1 MLVLSSDLIDAMK
14 DLFGYNGYLANVAM
28 MAIIEISAMLAIISR
43 NSGAFKLKVHRNTV
57 VADLIKGAFSLEEF
71 L

>member
-14 DLFGYNGYLANVAM
+14 YFFGYNGYLANVAM

-43 NSGAFKLKVHRNTV
+43 NMGANKPGSKSTTESIANHSP
-57 VADLIKGAFSLEEF
+57 AYSCA
-71 L
+71 

>member
-43 NSGAFKLKVHRNTV
+43 NSGAFKLKVQSPPLHVT
-57 VADLIKGAFSLEEF
+57 G
-71 L
+71 

>member
-14 DLFGYNGYLANVAM
+14 YLFGYNGYLANVAM

-43 NSGAFKLKVHRNTV
+43 NTGANKLGTKSMKKEV
-57 VADLIKGAFSLEEF
+57 VA
-71 L
+71 

>member
-14 DLFGYNGYLANVAM
+14 YLFGYNGYLANVAM

-43 NSGAFKLKVHRNTV
+43 NTGAFKLEVHP
-57 VADLIKGAFSLEEF
+57 F
-71 L
+71 

>member
-14 DLFGYNGYLANVAM
+14 YLFGYNGYLANVAM

-43 NSGAFKLKVHRNTV
+43 NSGAFKLKVQIVKTEFF
-57 VADLIKGAFSLEEF
+57 IKGSQFF

>member
-14 DLFGYNGYLANVAM
+14 YLFGYNGYLANVAM

-43 NSGAFKLKVHRNTV
+43 NTGANKPGSKS
-57 VADLIKGAFSLEEF
+57 KGRRRL

>member
-14 DLFGYNGYLANVAM
+14 YLFGYNGYLANVAM

-43 NSGAFKLKVHRNTV
+43 NSGAFKLKVQSPPLHVT
-57 VADLIKGAFSLEEF
+57 G
-71 L
+71 

>member
-1 MLVLSSDLIDAMK
+1 MK
-14 DLFGYNGYLANVAM
+14 YLFGYNGYLANVAM

-43 NSGAFKLKVHRNTV
+43 NSGAFKLKVQIVKTEFF
-57 VADLIKGAFSLEEF
+57 IKGSQFF